1 MTRLRLLTVLPALLM
16 ILLAVLGPSLA
27 PRSAEQAVGIPFA
40 DPSADAWLGTD
51 RLGRD
56 VLSHLLYGGWGL
68 LLLAAVIAVL
78 VTAVSSVL
86 GAVAALRPRVG
97 GLIETATDFA
107 MLVPAVLGILLVL
120 TSWPDAGVYGLIV
133 VALLFGAPYCARVFT
148 AAAAGVAASGYVEA
162 ARASGETVAHLVFR
176 EVLPNLREVLAAQLG
191 LRFVAAVY
199 LVSTAS
205 FLHLP
210 TTLGASNWAVM
221 VRDNASGMLL
231 NPWSVLAPSLAIAIV
246 AVSVNL
252 AVTEFGRGT
261 RISAIVDTASVRQG
275 DSPGPAESA
284 VFAEGADVGIG
295 ASSARLSV
303 DSGRHNGS
311 GANALPETATTAA
324 RREHLGSTA
333 ESAASVPVAESAAVA
348 ADGLG
353 SGSAHSAPARSGRES
368 SGGHPRPADGSTAT
382 PHTDGAGAAAGSKC
396 EVPTPERS
404 ALPNDVDVYS
414 KTARAHQDPS
424 GGCAVPAAWA
434 ETPEASDGV
443 DATGAAEGGNSIASE
458 PDSIVIV
465 DGLFVR
471 GQAGQELVGPVSFR
485 MRPGT
490 VTALTGPSGS
500 GKTTLMRAL
509 LGHLPS
515 GAVLAAGTVT
525 VAEQSVFA
533 LDPVQ
538 LRRFRRTRI
547 TYVGQDPGSA
557 LNPLMRVRT
566 LLAEVAQDR
575 SESALL
581 EALAAVGLSAEHLRR
596 RPGELS
602 GGQQRRVALARALVR
617 RTDIVVLDEPL
628 AGLHGAL
635 RAEIASLLVDLAQ
648 CGTTILLSGHDTA
661 AINAIA
667 DQVIEV
673 GTHPTPH
680 PATAP
685 DLPAN
690 RPLPAWPS
698 TGPNGHAAAASPS
711 PIAAPNGHAA
721 AAPPSPSAG
730 PDAHAASLP
739 SSPAAAPNALPA
751 NTLPP
756 VDTHRSDADA
766 DAADSD
772 TVDTGSSAQADAD
785 HSTAA
790 PTAAGP
796 TSVGNAQHD
805 VRAVPETDADH
816 STAAAIA
823 VGQTSVGNAQH
834 DVRAASQTDAHHFT
848 AAPTAAG
855 PTSAGKARNDVRAA
869 SETEAGPPREDLA
882 APTHRTASAM
892 HDGDAAAHTHAD
904 AAAHAHAHAD
914 AAGNETIAA
923 GPSAHP
929 DTGSASASAATG
941 PHPPRTTDGNGTGSD
956 ARPHKAPTERS
967 DTAAKHSAEPGLGNP
982 QPPIALRANGIS
994 ATIGEH
1000 RVLADI
1006 DLALTAGSALA
1017 VVGASG
1023 AGKTTLARV
1032 IAGLRAA
1039 EGGSLHLADNP
1050 IEIGGKRRI
1059 GRGGDGIQLVPQN
1072 PMSALNPRR
1081 TVAQT
1086 LGRPLRRIARV
1097 RKSAAPQRITEL
1109 LDAVELPA
1117 ALAARYP
1124 HELSG
1129 GQRQRVALARALAAE
1144 PSVLICD
1151 EITSALDHAT
1161 AASIMA
1167 LLDRIRADRGTAL
1180 LVITHDMNLVAGHCA
1195 ELVVLDRGRIVESG
1209 RTAEILANP
1218 VEQATHDLLV

>member
-16 ILLAVLGPSLA
+16 ILLAALGPSLA

-162 ARASGETVAHLVFR
+162 ARASGETLAHLVFR

-275 DSPGPAESA
+275 DSSGPAQSA
-284 VFAEGADVGIG
+284 VFVEGADVGIG
-295 ASSARLSV
+295 SSSAKLSV

-311 GANALPETATTAA
+311 GANALPET
-324 RREHLGSTA
+324 
-333 ESAASVPVAESAAVA
+333 
-348 ADGLG
+348 
-353 SGSAHSAPARSGRES
+353 
-368 SGGHPRPADGSTAT
+368 
-382 PHTDGAGAAAGSKC
+382 
-396 EVPTPERS
+396 
-404 ALPNDVDVYS
+404 
-414 KTARAHQDPS
+414 
-424 GGCAVPAAWA
+424 AWA

-443 DATGAAEGGNSIASE
+443 DATGAAEGGDSIASE

-515 GAVLAAGTVT
+515 GGVLAAGTVT
-525 VAEQSVFA
+525 VAEQTVFA

-566 LLAEVAQDR
+566 LLAEVARDR

-602 GGQQRRVALARALVR
+602 GGQQRRVALARALIR

-635 RAEIASLLVDLAQ
+635 RAEIGALLVDLAKR
-648 CGTTILLSGHDTA
+648 GTTILLSGHDTA
-661 AINAIA
+661 AIHAIA

-673 GTHPTPH
+673 GTHPTSH

-690 RPLPAWPS
+690 HPLPAWPS

-711 PIAAPNGHAA
+711 PITAPNGRAA
-721 AAPPSPSAG
+721 AAPPSPSVG

-756 VDTHRSDADA
+756 VDMHRSDA

-790 PTAAGP
+790 PTAVGP
-796 TSVGNAQHD
+796 TSVGKAQHD
-805 VRAVPETDADH
+805 VRAVPETDADY
-816 STAAAIA
+816 STAALTA
-823 VGQTSVGNAQH
+823 VGPTSVGKARNV
-834 DVRAASQTDAHHFT
+834 VRAASQ
-848 AAPTAAG
+848 
-855 PTSAGKARNDVRAA
+855 
-869 SETEAGPPREDLA
+869 TEAGPPREDLA
-882 APTHRTASAM
+882 DPTHRTASAM
-892 HDGDAAAHTHAD
+892 HDGDAAAH
-904 AAAHAHAHAD
+904 AAAHTHAD
-914 AAGNETIAA
+914 AAGNETVAA

-967 DTAAKHSAEPGLGNP
+967 GTAAKHSAEPALGNP
-982 QPPIALRANGIS
+982 QPPIALRASGIS

-1000 RVLADI
+1000 QVLADI

-1039 EGGSLHLADNP
+1039 EGGSLLLADNP

-1097 RKSAAPQRITEL
+1097 RKSAAPQRITEI

-1161 AASIMA
+1161 SASIMA

-1180 LVITHDMNLVAGHCA
+1180 LVITHDMNLVAGYCA

>member
-27 PRSAEQAVGIPFA
+27 PRSAERAVGIPFA

-86 GAVAALRPRVG
+86 GAIAALRPRVG

-162 ARASGETVAHLVFR
+162 ARASGETLAHLVFR

-261 RISAIVDTASVRQG
+261 RISAIVDTASLRQG

-284 VFAEGADVGIG
+284 VFAEGADVGIRS
-295 ASSARLSV
+295 SSAKLSV

-333 ESAASVPVAESAAVA
+333 ASVASTPVDESAVVA

-353 SGSAHSAPARSGRES
+353 SGSAHSAPARSGPES

-382 PHTDGAGAAAGSKC
+382 PHSDGAGAAAGSRC
-396 EVPTPERS
+396 EVPTRERS
-404 ALPNDVDVYS
+404 VVPDDVGVNS

-424 GGCAVPAAWA
+424 GGRAFPAAWA
-434 ETPEASDGV
+434 ETPETSDGV

-500 GKTTLMRAL
+500 GKTTVMRAL

-533 LDPVQ
+533 LDPAQ
-538 LRRFRRTRI
+538 LRRFRRTRV

-648 CGTTILLSGHDTA
+648 RGTTILLSGHDTA
-661 AINAIA
+661 AIHAIA

-698 TGPNGHAAAASPS
+698 TGPNWHAAAAPPP

-772 TVDTGSSAQADAD
+772 TVDTGSSPQADAD
-785 HSTAA
+785 RSTAA
-790 PTAAGP
+790 PTAVGS
-796 TSVGNAQHD
+796 TSVGKAQHD

-816 STAAAIA
+816 STAAPTA
-823 VGQTSVGNAQH
+823 VG
-834 DVRAASQTDAHHFT
+834 
-848 AAPTAAG
+848 PT
-855 PTSAGKARNDVRAA
+855 PVGKARNDVRAA
-869 SETEAGPPREDLA
+869 SQTEAGPPREDLA
-882 APTHRTASAM
+882 DPSHRTASAM
-892 HDGDAAAHTHAD
+892 HDGDAAAHAHAAAHTHADAAAADAHAHADAAAHTDAD
-904 AAAHAHAHAD
+904 AAAHAHTHAD
-914 AAGNETIAA
+914 AAGNETVAA

-941 PHPPRTTDGNGTGSD
+941 PHPPRTTDGNGIGSD

-967 DTAAKHSAEPGLGNP
+967 DTAAKHSAEPALGNP

-1039 EGGSLHLADNP
+1039 EGGSLLLADNP

-1117 ALAARYP
+1117 ELAARYP

-1209 RTAEILANP
+1209 RTAEVLANP

>member
-648 CGTTILLSGHDTA
+648 RGTTILLSGHDTA
-661 AINAIA
+661 AIHAIA

-673 GTHPTPH
+673 GTHPPPH
-680 PATAP
+680 QTAP
-685 DLPAN
+685 HLHADG
-690 RPLPAWPS
+690 PLPAWS
-698 TGPNGHAAAASPS
+698 TT
-711 PIAAPNGHAA
+711 APNGQAA
-721 AAPPSPSAG
+721 
-730 PDAHAASLP
+730 H
-739 SSPAAAPNALPA
+739 
-751 NTLPP
+751 
-756 VDTHRSDADA
+756 
-766 DAADSD
+766 
-772 TVDTGSSAQADAD
+772 
-785 HSTAA
+785 
-790 PTAAGP
+790 
-796 TSVGNAQHD
+796 
-805 VRAVPETDADH
+805 
-816 STAAAIA
+816 
-823 VGQTSVGNAQH
+823 
-834 DVRAASQTDAHHFT
+834 
-848 AAPTAAG
+848 
-855 PTSAGKARNDVRAA
+855 
-869 SETEAGPPREDLA
+869 
-882 APTHRTASAM
+882 
-892 HDGDAAAHTHAD
+892 AAAHTHAD
-904 AAAHAHAHAD
+904 AAAHAHADTHAHAD
-914 AAGNETIAA
+914 AAGNETVAA
-923 GPSAHP
+923 GSSAHP

-967 DTAAKHSAEPGLGNP
+967 DTAAKHSAEPALGNP

-1000 RVLADI
+1000 RVLTDI